1 MKKGGDLVEALNWE
15 GKEKKEKKKG
25 IEVIDLGTKELDL

>member
-1 MKKGGDLVEALNWE
+1 MKKGGDLVEASNLE
-15 GKEKKEKKKG
+15 GKEKKEKG